1 MRRDII
7 ITHLHLTSTFH
18 CVRHTAGA
26 AYVSGALAYGWQ
38 DLTTNRTVTVAGFDQ
53 LRARF
58 NANAVSGRLEGGYRY
73 LTPWAAG
80 GIGIAPYAAAQF
92 TTFMLPG
99 YGEQAI
105 VGANN
110 FALNY
115 AARSRAHQ

>member
-1 MRRDII
+1 MHLSASNVSRRHVLVCAVVAV
-7 ITHLHLTSTFH
+7 T
-18 CVRHTAGA
+18 CV
-26 AYVSGALAYGWQ
+26 SLP
-38 DLTTNRTVTVAGFDQ
+38 AGF
-53 LRARF
+53 RAGARF
-58 NANAVSGRLEGGYRY
+58 NANAVSGQLEGGYRC
-73 LTPWAAG
+73 LTPWAG